1 MEKFKK
7 FKQEN
12 KDFLLP
18 CNLSTKEKDIFMYLF
33 RLLRKKIDQGIYP
46 EIYNDEII
54 YTKPDVKSLLLKE
67 IVLCKKYKKGWVI
80 TVNPHNITKNA
91 ECGFCGAKFNE
102 IVYFRQNSI
111 TCPGCGFRMH
121 SPTTAKRVDDY
132 SKAITNTE
140 KLTTNIVKVPNEH
153 VITGTPGNIKVT
165 DIVLAPTAM
174 ERTIQIANQEVIPFQ
189 TSKAD
194 RLNAISE
201 LNRIAK
207 KKKEKRAITAQE
219 KILANFSD
227 TCVNFVKEYFFIY
240 DFGIFSIMKYMNI
253 GLSEIRKD
261 PRFIANAS
269 LKNTVIS
276 EVKTACEL
284 LCRNADI
291 RMLFPSIL
299 YPPNEHVTALKL
311 P

>member
-1 MEKFKK
+1 M
-7 FKQEN
+7 
-12 KDFLLP
+12 
-18 CNLSTKEKDIFMYLF
+18 
-33 RLLRKKIDQGIYP
+33 
-46 EIYNDEII
+46 
-54 YTKPDVKSLLLKE
+54 
-67 IVLCKKYKKGWVI
+67 
-80 TVNPHNITKNA
+80 
-91 ECGFCGAKFNE
+91 
-102 IVYFRQNSI
+102 
-111 TCPGCGFRMH
+111 
-121 SPTTAKRVDDY
+121 
-132 SKAITNTE
+132 
-140 KLTTNIVKVPNEH
+140 
-153 VITGTPGNIKVT
+153 
-165 DIVLAPTAM
+165 
-174 ERTIQIANQEVIPFQ
+174 
-189 TSKAD
+189 
-194 RLNAISE
+194 NAISE
-201 LNRIAK
+201 LNRIAE

-253 GLSEIRKD
+253 GLLEIRKD

-269 LKNTVIS
+269 LKNNVLN